1 MGEPSHPPSF
11 LPQRESRAL
20 YLNSL
25 GWDTQDAS
33 PLSQA
38 DRSYVDRSCIS
49 PRTWMWERALDS
61 RCGENDGGGS
71 PEDWQCKC
79 YCPGLLR

>member
-1 MGEPSHPPSF
+1 MGAQPHPPSF
-11 LPQRESRAL
+11 SPQRESRAL

-38 DRSYVDRSCIS
+38 DRSHVDRSWMPHVPGCGKGLWIPAAARKTGVGH
-49 PRTWMWERALDS
+49 PRIGSANAIGLDF
-61 RCGENDGGGS
+61 
-71 PEDWQCKC
+71 
-79 YCPGLLR
+79 